1 MVTLMLVTGI
11 IIVIAVIYLLIKGY
25 DAKVVLIGAG
35 ILMAIIG
42 GAPMAPLDAFAKSMV
57 NSGLIQAVC
66 SVMGFAMAIKFTE
79 CDKHLI
85 NAMASVISKAQMFL
99 IPAVVNC
106 T

>member
-42 GAPMAPLDAFAKSMV
+42 GAPMAPLDAFAKRLQAKMTERHGI
-57 NSGLIQAVC
+57 SGIVQEL
-66 SVMGFAMAIKFTE
+66 
-79 CDKHLI
+79 
-85 NAMASVISKAQMFL
+85 
-99 IPAVVNC
+99 
-106 T
+106 